1 MDSYYF
7 SIGITNWFRGYL
19 SMRGVLSGLN
29 AWVLQRAS
37 AVYLLLFIL
46 IMPTSIFY
54 LELNTYNAWHAFIL
68 SPLVAISWI
77 LFFVSLLAHAWVG
90 IRDVVVDYVHPFAIR
105 LIILSLLAFYLI
117 AMMIWVLRFL
127 LLHAG
132 VSA

>member
-1 MDSYYF
+1 
-7 SIGITNWFRGYL
+7 
-19 SMRGVLSGLN
+19 MRGVLSGLN

-54 LELNTYNAWHAFIL
+54 LELNSYSAWHAFIL

-90 IRDVVVDYVHPFAIR
+90 IRDVVVDYVHPFAVR

-127 LLHAG
+127 LLHSG